1 MILKKLRLQKGW
13 SQEHLAELTNL
24 SIRTIQRVERG
35 QKPSFET
42 ARSLAAL
49 FEVKLSIFQIGDTI
63 MNDKEKNPADTTSH
77 NSQINP
83 TLEDDEREAF
93 NYVKNI
99 KDFFA
104 HLLFYVIFT
113 AVIIVKK
120 DLSETNMLWP
130 LVIWTFGL
138 IIHGLMAFEYINLDK
153 YSLFSTKW
161 EKKII
166 EKRIGRK
173 LK

>member
-1 MILKKLRLQKGW
+1 MIVRKLRLKKGW

-35 QKPSFET
+35 QKPGFET
-42 ARSLAAL
+42 ARSLAAI
-49 FEVKLSIFQIGDTI
+49 FEVNLSTFQIREKA
-63 MNDKEKNPADTTSH
+63 MNKEDRYTEDTT
-77 NSQINP
+77 NNLLDNGP
-83 TLEDDEREAF
+83 KLEEDEREAF

-104 HLLFYVIFT
+104 HLIFYLIFT
-113 AVIIVKK
+113 IVIIVKK
-120 DLSETNMLWP
+120 DLNEANILWP
-130 LVIWTFGL
+130 LIIWTLGV
-138 IIHGLMAFEYINLDK
+138 IVHGLMAFVYINLDR
-153 YSLFSTKW
+153 YSLFSTNW
-161 EKKII
+161 EKKLV